1 MNARRFSI
9 VSGEFCMAAKSRSRR
24 KAITLIQVGWV
35 AFFFAIAGG
44 IYGLFTGG
52 PVNMI
57 ILFVACFVGGFILS
71 YVGASFI
78 ELLRK

>member
-1 MNARRFSI
+1 MKFFKN
-9 VSGEFCMAAKSRSRR
+9 MAAKPQSKR

-35 AFFFAIAGG
+35 AFFFALAGS
-44 IYGLFTGG
+44 IYGLITGG

-57 ILFVACFVGGFILS
+57 ILFVECFIGGFILF
-71 YVGASFI
+71 YIGASFI

>member
-1 MNARRFSI
+1 
-9 VSGEFCMAAKSRSRR
+9 MAAKSQTKR

-35 AFFFAIAGG
+35 AFFCALAGG
-44 IYGLFTGG
+44 IYGLITGG
-52 PVNMI
+52 PLQMI
-57 ILFVACFVGGFILS
+57 ILFVECFIGGFILS

>member
-1 MNARRFSI
+1 
-9 VSGEFCMAAKSRSRR
+9 MAAKPQTKR

-35 AFFFAIAGG
+35 AFFFALAGG
-44 IYGLFTGG
+44 IYGLITGG
-52 PVNMI
+52 PVHMI
-57 ILFVACFVGGFILS
+57 ILFVACFIGAFILS